1 MFKTE
6 EKVDDENNKKN
17 LQNNKNGKVDLEKI
31 KQYIYEEENNKDII
45 NCKEDY
51 LLEKFVRYLKHM
63 IKIANK

>member
-6 EKVDDENNKKN
+6 DKVDDENSKKT

-31 KQYIYEEENNKDII
+31 KQRIYEEENNKDII

-51 LLEKFVRYLKHM
+51 LVQ
-63 IKIANK
+63 KIC